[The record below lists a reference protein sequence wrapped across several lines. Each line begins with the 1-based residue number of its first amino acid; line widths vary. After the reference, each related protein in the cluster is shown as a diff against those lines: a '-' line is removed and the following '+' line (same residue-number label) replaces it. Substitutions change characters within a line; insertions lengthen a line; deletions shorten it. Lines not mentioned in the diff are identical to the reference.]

1 MATTQDFQEME
12 ESSSLFSSCCVP
24 CCRVSL
30 KEASKYLAIF
40 GIILGVI
47 ILVVGGGVNFY
58 LIADLYHRHS
68 GGGEHRRGTPTLPL
82 LVTIGTAVVFLVAG
96 IFLLYCNFL
105 LLKSVKMNEAVAV
118 FKKVELGSLIFLYL
132 LLIDFGFYYVTIYFG
147 GFLEGIIKSVLGI
160 FWVTYCATLIAL
172 HLDMMTISPPPKTQ
186 HQLQNFDV

>member
-1 MATTQDFQEME
+1 MATTQAFEEME
-12 ESSSLFSSCCVP
+12 ESSSLFSCCCVP

-58 LIADLYHRHS
+58 LIADLYHRFSRDRHREHV
-68 GGGEHRRGTPTLPL
+68 GGIPTLPL

-96 IFLLYCNFL
+96 IFLLSCNIL

-132 LLIDFGFYYVTIYFG
+132 LLIDYGFSFATPYF
-147 GFLEGIIKSVLGI
+147 EGYPWWIIKSVLGI
-160 FWVTYCATLIAL
+160 FWVTYCTILIAL
-172 HLDMMTISPPPKTQ
+172 HLDMKTNFPRSKN
-186 HQLQNFDV
+186 QLQNFDV